1 MEEKEKF
8 IYLTVFSIEQY
19 YDVNIINIGI

>member
-8 IYLTVFSIEQY
+8 IYLTVLSIEQY